1 MEMDKI
7 LIENLVSEYGLP
19 IHKVALD
26 NICKD
31 LNGSGQNSAELK
43 ECCMCKRT
51 RQCYKSTAD
60 QWYCQECINSLFK
73 AKIENKKH
81 SNYCTGYRNM
91 FKNFI
96 QYRQKYYPF
105 LEFPF
110 FVFMGG
116 IIAIISYAIYQF
128 FRI

>member
-60 QWYCQECINSLFK
+60 QWYCQECINSLPCGEHNNERDV
-73 AKIENKKH
+73 ICSTNPCD
-81 SNYCTGYRNM
+81 YCLGGKLCSTCDG
-91 FKNFI
+91 
-96 QYRQKYYPF
+96 
-105 LEFPF
+105 
-110 FVFMGG
+110 FVCNCFAG
-116 IIAIISYAIYQF
+116 
-128 FRI
+128 RKLTPVL